1 MKKFLKYLLPVVAF
15 VFIAYGYSPQV
26 LKGKIV
32 DQSDISSWEGM
43 AHEIVTH
50 NEANPDDQTLW
61 TNSMFAGMPANSIHV
76 TYSGDFTKYLYDI
89 LFNNFL
95 NIGTG

>member
-1 MKKFLKYLLPVVAF
+1 MMKKFLKYLLPVVAF
-15 VFIAYGYSPQV
+15 IFIAYGYSPQV

-50 NEANPDDQTLW
+50 TEANPDDQTLW
-61 TNSMFAGMPANSIHV
+61 TNSMFAGMLSWM
-76 TYSGDFTKYLYDI
+76 Y
-89 LFNNFL
+89 
-95 NIGTG
+95 